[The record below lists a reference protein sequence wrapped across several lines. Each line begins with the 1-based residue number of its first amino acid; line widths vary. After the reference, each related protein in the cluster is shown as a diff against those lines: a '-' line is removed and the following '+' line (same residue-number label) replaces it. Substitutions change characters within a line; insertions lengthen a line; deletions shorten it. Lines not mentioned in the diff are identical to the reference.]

1 MKNALTTKIVD
12 LLLMANTDSLTEI
25 ATELLIKN
33 PVKADVLEHA
43 LRVSQ
48 QEVNLNIEEHF
59 GVEE

>member
-12 LLLMANTDSLTEI
+12 LLLMVNTDSLTEI
-25 ATELLIKN
+25 ATELIKN
-33 PVKADVLEHA
+33 PIKADVLEHA

>member
-12 LLLMANTDSLTEI
+12 LLLMVNTDSLTEI

-33 PVKADVLEHA
+33 PIKADVLEHA